1 MLRLRRHRRAGN
13 TFVESAL
20 VFIPLMALILGI
32 ADFAFAH
39 FLRGTM
45 QHAVREGVRYAITY
59 QVQSGKCQDASIKS
73 IVTTQAMGFLN
84 SSTQQTYIKVR
95 YYDPITFT
103 ELTGSTANSPGN
115 LVEVSVEGYPYS
127 WMAPLLFS
135 ASPFS
140 ITVRSSDRL
149 EGLGAGASA
158 PCK

>member
-1 MLRLRRHRRAGN
+1 MQRLQHHRRAGN

-39 FLRGTM
+39 FLRVTM
-45 QHAVREGVRYAITY
+45 QHAVREGTRYAITY
-59 QVQSGKCQDASIKS
+59 QLQPGKCQDASIKD

-84 SSTQQTYIKVR
+84 GATKQAYIKVR
-95 YYDPITFT
+95 YYNPLTFT
-103 ELTGSTANSPGN
+103 ELTSSTANSPGN

-127 WMAPLLFS
+127 WMAPLLFT
-135 ASPFS
+135 ASPFT